1 MSRARF
7 ADGTCQLSAANR
19 PRRATYQSQEEAL
32 DVGVGRAVRADGGSG
47 DGHEGHREEHFG
59 NAHGGV
65 ARNSARV
72 ASVFVAFR
80 PTKVVSGLRKVAPT
94 SSEAVSRQNT
104 ADDRSFEGLS
114 SPTPNQLDEPD
125 GVGRFASFREKQS
138 KDRREIGVHEPGFRF
153 LTDTWR
159 RLRR

>member
-32 DVGVGRAVRADGGSG
+32 DVGVGQAVRADGGSG

-72 ASVFVAFR
+72 ASVFVAFG

-114 SPTPNQLDEPD
+114 SPTPNRLDQPD
-125 GVGRFASFREKQS
+125 GAREIRVLSRKAIKGPEGNRGSQTRIQIF
-138 KDRREIGVHEPGFRF
+138 DRRMAAM
-153 LTDTWR
+153 R
-159 RLRR
+159 R